1 VKTPISNSP
10 CLSGSSPVCSPENRG
25 AEWDGS
31 ESTRLPWGRT
41 GVLPIGPS
49 LCRRPV
55 VSFAA
60 VFRPPRPT
68 FRTRR
73 PSYSQGRRTIFIQI
87 SFKHNQHRKNLK
99 PEHSGR
105 HSSAALHKNRE
116 PSVENFKFLLQTLN
130 QVGQVF
136 NPPSLFRFSWFG
148 LLRRGRGLRRRVDNL
163 LRLAAV
169 QPHRWPNRDRSAI
182 RSRNSPLHQ
191 QQIVLQINPDDV

>member
-10 CLSGSSPVCSPENRG
+10 AYPARHLFAHRKNRR

-136 NPPSLFRFSWFG
+136 NPPSVFRFFLVRLTSPRPRPSPP
-148 LLRRGRGLRRRVDNL
+148 RRQPSSPCCGTTAP
-163 LRLAAV
+163 LAESRSFRDSLPEQSPSPAADCS
-169 QPHRWPNRDRSAI
+169 PNQS
-182 RSRNSPLHQ
+182 
-191 QQIVLQINPDDV
+191 